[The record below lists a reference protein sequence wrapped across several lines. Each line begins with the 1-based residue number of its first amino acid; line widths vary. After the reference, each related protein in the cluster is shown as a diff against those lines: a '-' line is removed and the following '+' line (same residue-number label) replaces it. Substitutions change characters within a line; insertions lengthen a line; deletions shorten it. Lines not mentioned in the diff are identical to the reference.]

1 MGRQRFLRL
10 IVSESSEV
18 NVEMLIKVGAA
29 AALTFKGSILLLYTS
44 HLTIENSS
52 SSKNDALWYSRMT

>member
-10 IVSESSEV
+10 IASESSEV
-18 NVEMLIKVGAA
+18 NVEMIKVGA

-52 SSKNDALWYSRMT
+52 SFKNDALWYSRMT

>member
-1 MGRQRFLRL
+1 MGRKRFLRL
-10 IVSESSEV
+10 IASESSEV
-18 NVEMLIKVGAA
+18 NVEMLIKVGA

-52 SSKNDALWYSRMT
+52 SFKNDALWYSRMT